1 MLRLSLQYVSRWWH
15 LGFRDECVPLSITK
29 FDWSVKI
36 KSIQEIE
43 VGKRWVGSVMGWW
56 KPCKHVRASRH
67 ACSSVVLSFFHP
79 KEDLALK
86 FPRITVKRELDDA
99 VVFEMSSKFDKN
111 SSNLA
116 VSWLGDLYITP
127 IYPLQF
133 CIVTSQIV
141 HSFRFVEFNA

>member
-1 MLRLSLQYVSRWWH
+1 M
-15 LGFRDECVPLSITK
+15 
-29 FDWSVKI
+29 
-36 KSIQEIE
+36 
-43 VGKRWVGSVMGWW
+43 
-56 KPCKHVRASRH
+56 RASRH

-86 FPRITVKRELDDA
+86 FPRIIVKRELDDA